1 MVLSNVIPDIV
12 LVVGLL
18 LGLIIGFK
26 QGFVKVLFSGFFKR
40 IIALVCA
47 ILLAKPIG
55 RWIGEKFFYSGV
67 ADWIDKTLT
76 KAIGDNTAGMDG
88 ETLNR
93 ELPRVVRWLIDLLRV
108 DTDAI
113 VSESEEEGAA
123 LIRMV
128 SEKIAS
134 PVATV
139 IGVVIAVIV
148 LYLVL
153 RIAFGLIRAIL
164 DKIMNLPILVIFNR
178 LLGLV
183 FGVVFAALFL
193 WAILSIYAA
202 VGARYAD
209 SEGFFAGFDL
219 ERTFAAK
226 YLSGTRPLDF
236 VFSVK

>member
-1 MVLSNVIPDIV
+1 MVLSNLVPDVV
-12 LVVGLL
+12 LVIGLL
-18 LGLIIGFK
+18 LGLIVGFK
-26 QGFVKVLFSGFFKR
+26 KGFVKVLFSGFFKR

-47 ILLAKPIG
+47 ILLARPIG
-55 RWIGEKFFYSGV
+55 KWVGEKFFFSGV

-93 ELPRVVRWLIDLLRV
+93 ELPRVVRWLVDLLHV
-108 DTDAI
+108 NTDAI

-123 LIRMV
+123 LIRTV

-148 LYLVL
+148 LYLVF

-202 VGARYAD
+202 VGAKYAG
-209 SEGFFAGFDL
+209 EPGFFEAFDL
-219 ERTFAAK
+219 EKTYAAK
-226 YLSGTRPLDF
+226 YLSGSRPLDF
-236 VFSVK
+236 IFSIK